1 VREFTLFCWLS
12 VLSADLS
19 YTVNL
24 SALPISLSIYLTE
37 LYGYWE
43 FFFLPMIFSMR
54 SEVYSCVVLLP
65 ILDRST
71 VRGGMAPDDSD
82 RQ

>member
-12 VLSADLS
+12 VLSADHS
-19 YTVNL
+19 YTLNL

-37 LYGYWE
+37 LYGNWE
-43 FFFLPMIFSMR
+43 SFFLLVIFTMR

-82 RQ
+82 WQ